1 MSSAQLRQAQLLDHA
16 ASLDAV
22 LATSAQSPTM
32 DDSTIPRG
40 SATPASTPPAAQSE
54 CSQDDKHSEFILQ
67 PWSSSNVPMSAT
79 SATFNSRPR
88 RSSSV
93 NSRNSNRLSLTLPI
107 APPTSMPS
115 RPTPTSSVPP
125 TPSGESMT
133 SGLSSPMDSEQL
145 IVAIAAQERRVLELR
160 EELNRA
166 EGDLKQLKC
175 QWRLSETYKVRPA
188 VQKHEP
194 LIQLATDGDDIPSA
208 RRSLDAERK
217 KAMLLGQGTP
227 RNYRRKVLRGGHTR
241 TLSLLSPTKSEHDIP
256 IHHDSDVLRSP
267 ESYSF
272 SKPSPVLNKRAT
284 WAPRQSPP
292 MQPGMKQIAQDFK
305 HGLWTFVE
313 DLRQA
318 TVGDEGISAT
328 SNRTSGF
335 GPRLNRSESADQDT
349 IRASSANR
357 GPIPFREDFEAFE
370 DTPSKS
376 TTGSFNDR
384 AQNRGNASRPEP
396 KPRKHFSWTPL
407 TFDDVGDD
415 DWSNWDS
422 PNVKTTRW
430 SGSTVS
436 GDIIPSPPERND
448 ENEATLRRKPSR
460 AELRSPS
467 PQTQAK
473 LGELSEL
480 PGALLNSLNPSKI
493 KRFSSDFIKE
503 WEKSLSPPPRPR
515 HSRLASN
522 SESTNRPL
530 LDFVTW
536 MGRRSPF
543 QASLCRFFRCDSCG
557 Y

>member
-1 MSSAQLRQAQLLDHA
+1 MTSAQLRQTQLLDHA
-16 ASLDAV
+16 ASLDAI
-22 LATSAQSPTM
+22 LATSSESSNM

-40 SATPASTPPAAQSE
+40 QATPPSGPALSTPAGQPDSL
-54 CSQDDKHSEFILQ
+54 QDDKHSEFVLQ
-67 PWSSSNVPMSAT
+67 PWSNSNAPASAT
-79 SATFNSRPR
+79 STTFDARPR
-88 RSSSV
+88 RSSSM
-93 NSRNSNRLSLTLPI
+93 NSRTSNRLSLTLPI

-115 RPTPTSSVPP
+115 RPTPSSSVPQ
-125 TPSGESMT
+125 TPSGEAMT
-133 SGLSSPMDSEQL
+133 PGLVSPMDSEEL
-145 IVAIAAQERRVLELR
+145 IIAIAAQERRVLELR

-175 QWRLSETYKVRPA
+175 KWRLSETYKVRPA

-194 LIQLATDGDDIPSA
+194 LIQLATDGDDIPPARSSA
-208 RRSLDAERK
+208 DIERK

-227 RNYRRKVLRGGHTR
+227 RNYRRKVMRGGHTR

-256 IHHDSDVLRSP
+256 IHHDNDVLRSP

-335 GPRLNRSESADQDT
+335 GSRFNRTESDQDT
-349 IRASSANR
+349 IRASSASR
-357 GPIPFREDFEAFE
+357 GPMPFRDDFEPFE

-376 TTGSFNDR
+376 TSGSFNDR
-384 AQNRGNASRPEP
+384 AQNRGTTSRPDP

-422 PNVKTTRW
+422 PNVRTTRW

-436 GDIIPSPPERND
+436 GDIIPSLPERND

-467 PQTQAK
+467 PQNQAK

-480 PGALLNSLNPSKI
+480 PGALLNSLNPSNI

-503 WEKSLSPPPRPR
+503 WEKSLSPPPETTTFE
-515 HSRLASN
+515 AS
-522 SESTNRPL
+522 
-530 LDFVTW
+530 
-536 MGRRSPF
+536 F
-543 QASLCRFFRCDSCG
+543 QQRIHEQTS
-557 Y
+557 

>member
-1 MSSAQLRQAQLLDHA
+1 MTSAQLRQAQRLDHA

-22 LATSAQSPTM
+22 LATSSDSFSMA
-32 DDSTIPRG
+32 DSTIPRG
-40 SATPASTPPAAQSE
+40 PATPASAQALTHHDGQPESVH
-54 CSQDDKHSEFILQ
+54 DDKHSEFTLQ
-67 PWSSSNVPMSAT
+67 PWSSSNAPLSAT
-79 SATFNSRPR
+79 STTFDTRPR
-88 RSSSV
+88 RSSSLH
-93 NSRNSNRLSLTLPI
+93 SRNSNRLSLTLPI
-107 APPTSMPS
+107 AAPTSMPS
-115 RPTPTSSVPP
+115 RPTPTSSVPQ

-133 SGLSSPMDSEQL
+133 SGMVSPMDSEEL
-145 IVAIAAQERRVLELR
+145 IIAIAAQERRVLELR

-175 QWRLSETYKVRPA
+175 KWRVSETYKVRPA

-194 LIQLATDGDDIPSA
+194 LIQLATDGDDIPPA
-208 RRSLDAERK
+208 RRSLDIERK

-227 RNYRRKVLRGGHTR
+227 RNYRRKVMRGGHAR

-256 IHHDSDVLRSP
+256 IHHDIDVLKSP

-284 WAPRQSPP
+284 WAPRQSPS
-292 MQPGMKQIAQDFK
+292 MQPGVKQIAQDFK
-305 HGLWTFVE
+305 QGLWTFVE

-328 SNRTSGF
+328 SNRTSVY
-335 GPRLNRSESADQDT
+335 GPRLNRSESNEET
-349 IRASSANR
+349 IRPSSTSR
-357 GPIPFREDFEAFE
+357 GPMPFRDDFEAFE

-384 AQNRGNASRPEP
+384 AHNRRNSTQPET
-396 KPRKHFSWTPL
+396 KARKHFSWTPL

-430 SGSTVS
+430 SGTTVS
-436 GDIIPSPPERND
+436 GDIIPSLPERND

-467 PQTQAK
+467 PQNQAK

-480 PGALLNSLNPSKI
+480 PGALLNSLNPSNI

-503 WEKSLSPPPRPR
+503 WEKSLSPPPRDDKLRGELPAAHPR
-515 HSRLASN
+515 
-522 SESTNRPL
+522 TGL
-530 LDFVTW
+530 LTI
-536 MGRRSPF
+536 
-543 QASLCRFFRCDSCG
+543 L